1 MAKKIDQHR
10 REGRATIYF
19 QPSLKA
25 WLEENGNQNGRSLS
39 SHVAHVVE
47 SWAQTN
53 GYVKPERET
62 DTPLLEEVVTTES
75 ILLKIAELLKGAASC
90 AALCVV

>member
-53 GYVKPERET
+53 GYVKPEREE
-62 DTPLLEEVVTTES
+62 TPLDEAVITES
-75 ILLKIAELLKGAASC
+75 VLLKIAELLKGAANQC